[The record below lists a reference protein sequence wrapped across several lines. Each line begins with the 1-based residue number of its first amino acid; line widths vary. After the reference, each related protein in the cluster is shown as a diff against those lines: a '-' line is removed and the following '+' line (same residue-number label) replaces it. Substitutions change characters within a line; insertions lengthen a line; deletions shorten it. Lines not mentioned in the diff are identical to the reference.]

1 MVKVQGRNL
10 PFNPTQHIDQH
21 CRTAIQR
28 CRLIGTLAN
37 REWGWHPKRL
47 RAIYLALVRSVL
59 SFAAAGWVPWISAD
73 AMKQLVRAD
82 NRALRIVSGL
92 LNTAPV
98 ETIAIEA
105 GVQDLKT
112 HYDYLIGKSWIS
124 AQCLPQQH
132 PRSLAYRGN
141 VALRTRR
148 EDWRTRGRDVC
159 NLYKIGKV
167 EDRLSPIGSPP
178 WLQHHSENVAF
189 CWDLSGR
196 ALRSESADDRKNKAV
211 QTIRRLQSGPVIF
224 TDGSCVGGT
233 AFGGSAAVIWRG
245 DPEDGEVVE
254 CLRSRGRRW
263 TCSFDTEIAALGL
276 AASYIA
282 SLDPGLDVLICSD
295 CASAIKALA
304 RTSAEKRP
312 AVRDVISALHSAKRK
327 TTIVWIPAHCGI
339 FGNEKADVEAG
350 AAAEREI
357 PRIPAEENETVAL
370 ATASALLKARTQLTT
385 ISHLRSRIV
394 FDCGCRQ
401 SPYTPA
407 IENRIWSKFRINWP
421 LAQLR
426 SGYCSKLATY
436 SCVIKSSASPNCPHC
451 KDAPETV
458 EH

>member
-1 MVKVQGRNL
+1 MEN
-10 PFNPTQHIDQH
+10 
-21 CRTAIQR
+21 
-28 CRLIGTLAN
+28 
-37 REWGWHPKRL
+37 W
-47 RAIYLALVRSVL
+47 
-59 SFAAAGWVPWISAD
+59 
-73 AMKQLVRAD
+73 
-82 NRALRIVSGL
+82 
-92 LNTAPV
+92 
-98 ETIAIEA
+98 
-105 GVQDLKT
+105 
-112 HYDYLIGKSWIS
+112 
-124 AQCLPQQH
+124 
-132 PRSLAYRGN
+132 
-141 VALRTRR
+141 
-148 EDWRTRGRDVC
+148 
-159 NLYKIGKV
+159 
-167 EDRLSPIGSPP
+167 LSPIGLPL
-178 WLQHHSENVAF
+178 WLQHHSVNVTF

-196 ALRSESADDRKNKAV
+196 ALRSESSDDRKNKVV

-282 SLDPGLDVLICSD
+282 SLDPGPDVLICSD
-295 CASAIKALA
+295 CASAINALA
-304 RTSAEKRP
+304 RTSADKRP
-312 AVRDVISALHSAKRK
+312 AVRNVISALHSAKRK

-339 FGNEKADVEAG
+339 VGNEKADVEAN

-357 PRIPAEENETVAL
+357 PRIPAEENETVTL

-394 FDCGCRQ
+394 FDRGRRQ

-407 IENRIWSKFRINWP
+407 IENQIWSKIRIDWP
-421 LAQLR
+421 PGLSRRDYVLLAQLR
-426 SGYCSKLATY
+426 SGHCSKLATY

-458 EH
+458 EHWLIHCPAHLTKRLEVFANVAPPISVLIEQPLSVLLYARKLEQA